1 MSHYS
6 VPHFLFRGSLLGCLI
21 FLSSGINA
29 ESSQPSIT
37 KQKTKLDFF
46 STSHK
51 GSEYRLEVI
60 QMPLGQV
67 LKRIE
72 AETQVPIHYSV
83 LPEGMV
89 TATCVGS
96 TLKTIL
102 ECLLDRKADLI
113 VRYSAHKFQSKGTIL
128 ETWVLGSRL
137 DGVVAKN
144 CPVPLEHNYI
154 DASSLPENQQEEE
167 VARLRTQ
174 ELLKMA
180 RSENPEERASAIGA
194 FLSEG
199 GEDDPEIT
207 AALEH
212 ALTDEDGNVR
222 AQAVSNL
229 SRRGDSATNSA
240 IVQEAL
246 LDSSPDVRMMAVD
259 SITDDE
265 ALLRLA
271 IQDSDE
277 TVRSLA
283 ALKLEQLTQDSNA
296 VK

>member
-1 MSHYS
+1 M
-6 VPHFLFRGSLLGCLI
+6 
-21 FLSSGINA
+21 
-29 ESSQPSIT
+29 
-37 KQKTKLDFF
+37 LDFV
-46 STSHK
+46 STTHK
-51 GSEYRLEVI
+51 GSEYRLEVR

-83 LPEGMV
+83 LPEGLV

-96 TLKTIL
+96 ALKTIL

-113 VRYSAHKFQSKGTIL
+113 VRYSADKIQSNGTIL

-137 DGVVAKN
+137 DGAVARN
-144 CPVPLEHNYI
+144 CPVPLEHYI
-154 DASSLPENQQEEE
+154 DATTLPENQQEEE

-229 SRRGDSATNSA
+229 SHRGDNASNSS

-246 LDSSPDVRMMAVD
+246 QDSSPDVRMMAVD

-283 ALKLEQLTQDSNA
+283 GLKLEQLTQDNNA